1 MQLKAI
7 IVEDEA
13 SSREILRNYLKK
25 YCPDIRVS
33 AEASNIDD
41 ALMVIKK
48 EKPDLVFLDVEMP
61 FGNAFDLLERLGN
74 RDFDIIFVTA
84 YDHYAKDALNHH
96 ASYYLTKPISIDEL
110 IKATD
115 YVIDIRQKE
124 DQLSDSILPSAN
136 SINGKI
142 TVPLLDGFEVL
153 EVASIQ
159 YCKADDNYT
168 EIHLNN
174 KKMLVS
180 KTLKYF
186 EEALARF
193 PFARVH
199 KSYLVNIE
207 SIVKYK
213 KGKGGS
219 VVLKNGEEIMVSASR
234 KQQLLSYFN

>member
-1 MQLKAI
+1 MSLKTI

-13 SSREILRNYLKK
+13 NSREILGNYLKK
-25 YCPDIRVS
+25 YCPEVHVIG
-33 AEASNIDD
+33 EAANIED
-41 ALMVIKK
+41 ALLLIKK
-48 EKPDLVFLDVEMP
+48 ERPELVFLDVEMP
-61 FGNAFDLLERLGN
+61 FGNAFDLLEKLGT

-115 YVIDIRQKE
+115 YVLEIKKKE
-124 DQLSDSILPSAN
+124 QHISDKILMPSET
-136 SINGKI
+136 INEKI
-142 TVPLLDGFEVL
+142 TIPQLDGFEVI
-153 EVASIQ
+153 EVAAIQ

-168 EIHLNN
+168 EIHLAN

-186 EEALARF
+186 EEALAGF
-193 PFARVH
+193 PFARIH

-219 VVLKNGEEIMVSASR
+219 VVLKNGTELMVSASR
-234 KQQLLSYFN
+234 KKELLSYFT